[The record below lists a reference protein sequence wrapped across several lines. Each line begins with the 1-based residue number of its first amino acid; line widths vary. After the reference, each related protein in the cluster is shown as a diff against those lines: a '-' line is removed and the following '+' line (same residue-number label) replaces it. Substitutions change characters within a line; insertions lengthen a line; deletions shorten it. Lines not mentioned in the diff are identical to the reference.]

1 LSEDGFSVNKSS
13 CGFVLIVVF
22 GVVFTVSAAYSV
34 SAKYDFFGIDVIR
47 ICPEFF

>member
-1 LSEDGFSVNKSS
+1 LSDDGFSVNKSS
-13 CGFVLIVVF
+13 CGTEQTVVFMIVV
-22 GVVFTVSAAYSV
+22 TYSV